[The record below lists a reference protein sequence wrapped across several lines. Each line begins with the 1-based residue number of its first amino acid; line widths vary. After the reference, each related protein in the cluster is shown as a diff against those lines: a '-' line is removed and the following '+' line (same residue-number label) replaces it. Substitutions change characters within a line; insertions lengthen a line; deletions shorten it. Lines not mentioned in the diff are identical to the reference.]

1 MQPPTDESLPTLEQV
16 AHLGLSSGRI
26 LLETG
31 ANGRIVHEAVADI
44 ANACRCDSAE
54 VMCQHAVVLVM
65 IRRGAE
71 SCLQMMK
78 VGEHGVNLQRM
89 QAVRQIIREIGP
101 KEKDCE
107 QAQQRMNKVTTTT
120 PGYPVW
126 LVCLNT
132 GLACSAFGRLLGADW
147 ASFLPTLIGAGCGQ
161 WIRHHMVH
169 RRYNIFVIAGI
180 VSFVSALLAGI
191 GSRFAGSSHLAISTV
206 AAVLLLIPGVAV
218 LNAQVDILESKP
230 NLAGARVLRV
240 VYLVVFMA
248 LGLALAQ
255 TLVIPK
261 P

>member
-1 MQPPTDESLPTLEQV
+1 MPYNESLPTLEQV
-16 AHLGLSSGRI
+16 AQLGLSSGRI
-26 LLETG
+26 LLESG

-44 ANACRCDSAE
+44 ANAYACDSAE

-78 VGEHGVNLQRM
+78 VGEHGVNLRRM
-89 QAVRQIIREIGP
+89 QAVRQIIRELGTKKP
-101 KEKDCE
+101 DCG
-107 QAQQRMNKVTTTT
+107 QAQAEIDNVTTAT
-120 PGYPVW
+120 PGYSVW
-126 LVCLNT
+126 LVCLST
-132 GLACSAFGRLLGADW
+132 GMACSAFGRLLGADW
-147 ASFLPTLIGAGCGQ
+147 ASFLPTLVGAACGQ
-161 WIRHHMVH
+161 FIRHHMTKQKH
-169 RRYNIFVIAGI
+169 NIFVTAGI
-180 VSFVSALLAGI
+180 VSLVSALLAGI
-191 GSRFAGSSHLAISTV
+191 GARICGSTDLAISTV

-240 VYLVVFMA
+240 VYLVGFMA

-255 TLVIPK
+255 TIVIPK